1 MVIFKSYF
9 RTHCFQ
15 EFKVDFLKMKNYLI
29 DTHAHL
35 DFPELYN
42 RLDEVLK
49 NALENGVKRIVTIST
64 NLNKIDK
71 IIEISKNYEE
81 VYHTVGVHPNEVLKD
96 KNNSNYEMILN
107 LSKNEKCVGI
117 GECGLD
123 YHYGNDS
130 KAEQK
135 ASFITQ
141 INVSRATNLPLIIH
155 ARDADK
161 DMINILEN
169 EYKNGPFK
177 AILHCFSSGKDLAL
191 CGINLGFYISFSG
204 IVTFKSAKLIQE
216 IAKLIPDD
224 KILVET
230 DAPYL
235 SPTPLRGSVNEPKN
249 CSITAKYLADI
260 RKCKFS
266 TFIDQLYMNSFK
278 IFDKIN

>member
-1 MVIFKSYF
+1 
-9 RTHCFQ
+9 
-15 EFKVDFLKMKNYLI
+15 MKNYLI

-35 DFPELYN
+35 DFPELHN

-49 NALENGVKRIVTIST
+49 NAMDNDIKRIVTIST
-64 NLNKIDK
+64 NLNKIYK
-71 IIEISKNYEE
+71 IIEISESYEE
-81 VYHTVGVHPNEVLKD
+81 VFHTVGVHPNEVLKD

-107 LSKNEKCVGI
+107 LSKNKKCVGI

-123 YHYGNDS
+123 YYYGNES
-130 KAEQK
+130 KVEQK
-135 ASFITQ
+135 ISFITQ
-141 INVSRATNLPLIIH
+141 INVARTTGLPLIIH
-155 ARDADK
+155 ARNADN
-161 DMINILEN
+161 DMIDILQS

-191 CGINLGFYISFSG
+191 CGLDLGFYISFSG

-216 IAKLIPDD
+216 IATMIPDD

-235 SPTPLRGSVNEPKN
+235 SPTPLRGDINEPKN
-249 CSITAKYLADI
+249 CMITAKYLADI
-260 RKCKFS
+260 RKCEFS
-266 TFIDQLYMNSFK
+266 SFVDQLYMNSVK

>member
-1 MVIFKSYF
+1 
-9 RTHCFQ
+9 
-15 EFKVDFLKMKNYLI
+15 MKNYLI

-71 IIEISKNYEE
+71 IIEISKNYKE

-141 INVSRATNLPLIIH
+141 IQVSRATNLPLIIH

-169 EYKNGPFK
+169 EYKKGPFK

-216 IAKLIPDD
+216 IATLIPDD

-249 CSITAKYLADI
+249 CSITAKYLSEI
-260 RKCKFS
+260 RKCEFS
-266 TFIDQLYMNSFK
+266 TFIDQLYMNSIK
-278 IFDKIN
+278 IFDKLS

>member
-1 MVIFKSYF
+1 
-9 RTHCFQ
+9 
-15 EFKVDFLKMKNYLI
+15 MKNYLI

-42 RLDEVLK
+42 RLDQVLK
-49 NALENGVKRIVTIST
+49 NALENNVKRIVTIST

-71 IIEISKNYEE
+71 IIEISKNYKEIF
-81 VYHTVGVHPNEVLKD
+81 HTVGVHPNEVLKD

-141 INVSRATNLPLIIH
+141 IQVSRATNLPLIIH

-169 EYKNGPFK
+169 EYKKGPFK

-191 CGINLGFYISFSG
+191 CGLDLGFYISFSG

-216 IAKLIPDD
+216 IATLIPDD

-249 CSITAKYLADI
+249 CSITAEYLACI
-260 RKCKFS
+260 RNCEFS
-266 TFIDQLYMNSFK
+266 TFIDQLYMNSVK
-278 IFDKIN
+278 IFDKIK

>member
-1 MVIFKSYF
+1 
-9 RTHCFQ
+9 
-15 EFKVDFLKMKNYLI
+15 MKNYLI

-96 KNNSNYEMILN
+96 KNNSNYEMILD

-123 YHYGNDS
+123 YHYGNYS

-191 CGINLGFYISFSG
+191 CGLNLGFYISFSG

-216 IAKLIPDD
+216 IATLIPDD

-260 RKCKFS
+260 RKCEFS

-278 IFDKIN
+278 IFDKIS

>member
-1 MVIFKSYF
+1 
-9 RTHCFQ
+9 
-15 EFKVDFLKMKNYLI
+15 MKNYLI

-42 RLDEVLK
+42 RLDEVLE
-49 NALENGVKRIVTIST
+49 NASENNVKRIVTIST
-64 NLNKIDK
+64 NLNKINK
-71 IIEISKNYEE
+71 IIEISENYEN
-81 VYHTVGVHPNEVLKD
+81 VFHTVGVHPNEVLKD

-107 LSKNEKCVGI
+107 LSKNKKCVGI

-123 YHYGNDS
+123 YYYGNES
-130 KAEQK
+130 RGEQK
-135 ASFITQ
+135 LSFITQ
-141 INVSRATNLPLIIH
+141 IKVARETNLPLIIH

-161 DMINILEN
+161 DMIDILES
-169 EYKNGPFK
+169 EYKKGTFK

-191 CGINLGFYISFSG
+191 CGLNLGFYVSFSG

-216 IAKLIPDD
+216 IATLIPDD

-249 CSITAKYLADI
+249 CLITAKYLSDI
-260 RKCKFS
+260 RKCEFSKFV
-266 TFIDQLYMNSFK
+266 DQLYMNSVK
-278 IFDKIN
+278 IFDKIK

>member
-1 MVIFKSYF
+1 MVILKSHF
-9 RTHCFQ
+9 QTHCFQ
-15 EFKVDFLKMKNYLI
+15 EFKVAFLKMKNYLI

-35 DFPELYN
+35 DFPELNN
-42 RLDEVLK
+42 RLDEILK
-49 NALENGVKRIVTIST
+49 NALENNVKRIVTIST

-71 IIEISKNYEE
+71 IIEISKNYIE
-81 VYHTVGVHPNEVLKD
+81 VFHTVGVHPNEVLKD

-141 INVSRATNLPLIIH
+141 IKVSRATNLPLIIH

-191 CGINLGFYISFSG
+191 CGLDLGFYISFSG

-216 IAKLIPDD
+216 IATLIPDD

-249 CSITAKYLADI
+249 CSITAKYLAGI
-260 RKCKFS
+260 RKCEFS
-266 TFIDQLYMNSFK
+266 SFIDQLYMNSLK
-278 IFDKIN
+278 IFDKIR

>member
-1 MVIFKSYF
+1 
-9 RTHCFQ
+9 
-15 EFKVDFLKMKNYLI
+15 MKTYLI

-49 NALENGVKRIVTIST
+49 NALENGVKRIITIST

-123 YHYGNDS
+123 YHYGNNS

-161 DMINILEN
+161 DMIKILEN

-216 IAKLIPDD
+216 IATLIPDD

-260 RKCKFS
+260 RKCEFS

>member
-1 MVIFKSYF
+1 
-9 RTHCFQ
+9 
-15 EFKVDFLKMKNYLI
+15 MKNYLI

-123 YHYGNDS
+123 YHYGNHS

-191 CGINLGFYISFSG
+191 CGINLGFYVSFSG

-216 IAKLIPDD
+216 IATLIPDD

-260 RKCKFS
+260 RKCEFS

-278 IFDKIN
+278 IFDKLS

>member
-1 MVIFKSYF
+1 
-9 RTHCFQ
+9 
-15 EFKVDFLKMKNYLI
+15 MKNYLI

-49 NALENGVKRIVTIST
+49 NSLENGVKRIITIST

-71 IIEISKNYEE
+71 IIAISKNYEE

-96 KNNSNYEMILN
+96 KNNSNYKMIYD

-123 YHYGNDS
+123 YHYGKDS
-130 KAEQK
+130 KAKQK

-141 INVSRATNLPLIIH
+141 INVCRATNLPLIIH

-161 DMINILEN
+161 DMINILES
-169 EYKNGPFK
+169 EFKKGSFK

-191 CGINLGFYISFSG
+191 CGLNLGFYISFSG
-204 IVTFKSAKLIQE
+204 IVTFNSAKTIQK
-216 IAKLIPDD
+216 IATLVPDD

-235 SPTPLRGSVNEPKN
+235 SPTPIRGAINEPKN
-249 CSITAKYLADI
+249 CLITAKFLANI
-260 RKCKFS
+260 RKCEFS
-266 TFIDQLYMNSFK
+266 RFVDQLYMNSIK
-278 IFDKIN
+278 IFDKLN

>member
-1 MVIFKSYF
+1 
-9 RTHCFQ
+9 
-15 EFKVDFLKMKNYLI
+15 MKNYLI

-71 IIEISKNYEE
+71 IIKISKNYKE

-216 IAKLIPDD
+216 IATLIPDD

-260 RKCKFS
+260 RKCEFS

-278 IFDKIN
+278 IFDKIS

>member
-1 MVIFKSYF
+1 
-9 RTHCFQ
+9 
-15 EFKVDFLKMKNYLI
+15 MKNYLI

-49 NALENGVKRIVTIST
+49 NAFENGVKRIVTIST

-130 KAEQK
+130 KVEQK

-260 RKCKFS
+260 RKCEFS

>member
-1 MVIFKSYF
+1 
-9 RTHCFQ
+9 
-15 EFKVDFLKMKNYLI
+15 MKNYLI

-191 CGINLGFYISFSG
+191 CGINLGFYVSFSG

-216 IAKLIPDD
+216 IATLIPDD

-260 RKCKFS
+260 RKCEFS

-278 IFDKIN
+278 IFDKIT

>member
-1 MVIFKSYF
+1 
-9 RTHCFQ
+9 
-15 EFKVDFLKMKNYLI
+15 MKNYLI

-42 RLDEVLK
+42 KLDEVLK

-141 INVSRATNLPLIIH
+141 IQVSRATNLPLIIH

-161 DMINILEN
+161 DMIYILEN
-169 EYKNGPFK
+169 EYKKGPFK

-191 CGINLGFYISFSG
+191 CGLDLGFYVSFSG

-216 IAKLIPDD
+216 IATLIPDD

-235 SPTPLRGSVNEPKN
+235 SPTPLRGSINEPKN

-260 RKCKFS
+260 RKCEFS

-278 IFDKIN
+278 IFDKIS

>member
-1 MVIFKSYF
+1 
-9 RTHCFQ
+9 
-15 EFKVDFLKMKNYLI
+15 MKNYLI

-216 IAKLIPDD
+216 IATLIPDD

-249 CSITAKYLADI
+249 CLITAKYLADI
-260 RKCKFS
+260 RKCEFS

-278 IFDKIN
+278 IFDKISK

>member
-1 MVIFKSYF
+1 
-9 RTHCFQ
+9 
-15 EFKVDFLKMKNYLI
+15 MKNYLI

-191 CGINLGFYISFSG
+191 CGLNLGFYISFSG
-204 IVTFKSAKLIQE
+204 IVTFKSAKLIKE
-216 IAKLIPDD
+216 IATLIPDD

-260 RKCKFS
+260 RKCEFS

-278 IFDKIN
+278 IFDKIS

>member
-1 MVIFKSYF
+1 
-9 RTHCFQ
+9 
-15 EFKVDFLKMKNYLI
+15 MKNYLI

-42 RLDEVLK
+42 SLDQVLK
-49 NALENGVKRIVTIST
+49 NALENNVKRIVTIST

-71 IIEISKNYEE
+71 IIEISKNYKEIF
-81 VYHTVGVHPNEVLKD
+81 HTVGVHPNEVLKD
-96 KNNSNYEMILN
+96 KNNSNCEMILN

-141 INVSRATNLPLIIH
+141 IQVSRATNLPLIIH

-169 EYKNGPFK
+169 EYKKGPFK

-191 CGINLGFYISFSG
+191 CGLDLGFYISFSG

-216 IAKLIPDD
+216 IATLIPDD

-249 CSITAKYLADI
+249 CSITAKYLAGI
-260 RKCKFS
+260 RKCEFS
-266 TFIDQLYMNSFK
+266 TFIDQLYMNSLK
-278 IFDKIN
+278 IFDKMR

>member
-1 MVIFKSYF
+1 
-9 RTHCFQ
+9 
-15 EFKVDFLKMKNYLI
+15 MKNYLI

-49 NALENGVKRIVTIST
+49 NAMENGVKRIVTIST

-71 IIEISKNYEE
+71 IIEISKNYKE

-191 CGINLGFYISFSG
+191 CGIDLGFYISFSG

-216 IAKLIPDD
+216 IATLIPND

-249 CSITAKYLADI
+249 CSITAQYLADI

-278 IFDKIN
+278 IFDKIS